1 MTSLYKKICLFIGL
15 GALVFLGFS
24 VYLDVDRLIGAF
36 SRFDWWAVVFALLLS
51 LLNYGIRFWRWQRY
65 LAILSIDMER
75 SGSLRVFLTG
85 LVLSVTP
92 GKAGELMKAVLVR
105 QQTGTP
111 IGVTSSAIFAERLTD
126 FVSLTLL
133 SLVGIV
139 SFREGVL
146 TISLAVTG
154 SALLLLLV
162 LWPGALRVPLALI
175 GRLPG
180 LGRLAEPLAQAYDGA
195 RLLLSPIPFLQGL
208 GFALAAWFAECVGF
222 HVVLLGFGYQLGVVA
237 STFIYAFATIFGA
250 LTFLPGGLG
259 ATEGSMA
266 TLLGLYGVGL
276 ESAVAATLLI
286 RVCTLW
292 FAVLI
297 GGVVLVRS
305 GFASETVSDVATD
318 D

>member
-15 GALVFLGFS
+15 GALVFLGFSVYS

-222 HVVLLGFGYQLGVVA
+222 HVVLLGFGHQLGVVA

-259 ATEGSMA
+259 ATEGE
-266 TLLGLYGVGL
+266 YGHPPWSLRRGTRERGCCDSSDPCVHTVVRCSHWWGRPGPL
-276 ESAVAATLLI
+276 
-286 RVCTLW
+286 RV
-292 FAVLI
+292 
-297 GGVVLVRS
+297 R
-305 GFASETVSDVATD
+305 E
-318 D
+318 